1 MVTPSVVV
9 QQTARTPLKEQQSKQ
24 RRPVSSLPNN
34 NKSSNRRNNN
44 RNDVLDSDD
53 SSDSE
58 SNDNDDNNI
67 IMANDDDTARTWPP
81 HARSERDEDRT
92 NEELRRMERMVERRM
107 EKEIESLR
115 EMDRHFSGGGSR
127 TAGLNNNTHFSGSS
141 SSRSKYCND
150 DETTIYGGG
159 STDGDLGDLL
169 LDGDTAGGS
178 QHLLDASYDAD
189 LNDLLDHNNGGGG
202 GSKIIS
208 DSSDDD
214 DDDEE
219 GGRLMNPYT
228 VMNPPLLRAME
239 YETVASSVELSSSI
253 TTKKK
258 QQQQQQPGRSP
269 TPVMSNI
276 SPRHSTTAN
285 HPLSVFDPYH
295 SPTPSQQHV
304 EIVRD
309 SLLNQHSISPCF
321 RDA

>member
-1 MVTPSVVV
+1 
-9 QQTARTPLKEQQSKQ
+9 
-24 RRPVSSLPNN
+24 
-34 NKSSNRRNNN
+34 
-44 RNDVLDSDD
+44 
-53 SSDSE
+53 
-58 SNDNDDNNI
+58 
-67 IMANDDDTARTWPP
+67 
-81 HARSERDEDRT
+81 
-92 NEELRRMERMVERRM
+92 MEREVERRM

-115 EMDRHFSGGGSR
+115 EMDRHFLGR
-127 TAGLNNNTHFSGSS
+127 TAGLDRDNNTHFSGSS
-141 SSRSKYCND
+141 SSRSRYCND

-214 DDDEE
+214 DEDEE
-219 GGRLMNPYT
+219 DGRLMNPYT

-239 YETVASSVELSSSI
+239 YKTVASSVELSSSI

-258 QQQQQQPGRSP
+258 QQQQQQRPGRSP

-276 SPRHSTTAN
+276 SPRHSTSSAWRTRN
-285 HPLSVFDPYH
+285 GRFSII
-295 SPTPSQQHV
+295 
-304 EIVRD
+304 IVIG
-309 SLLNQHSISPCF
+309 LII
-321 RDA
+321 